1 MRKILLIDDDV
12 SIIELVTE
20 FLSQYKYKIVSS
32 TSGRQ
37 TTALALSEEPDLIIL
52 DINLPDVDGLT
63 ILDNLKKQP
72 ITTFIPVIMLTGQSS
87 TEFQVSGLLTGAD
100 DYITKPF
107 DLKVLHAR
115 IVNALRRSLLPTRF
129 KHDQFNLMRYL
140 AQVYSRRGYDIF
152 SKQLDGYPAHP
163 PNWQGFVPDMIIS
176 KLIKLRCFNFE
187 TTHTLL
193 DETFIERLTSLADC
207 RKNSTGRFAADIVV
221 RTKDNARL
229 VKKLI
234 AEYGLDLAVK
244 LIRRHVRRSA

>member
-37 TTALALSEEPDLIIL
+37 TIELALREEPDLIIL

-72 ITTFIPVIMLTGQSS
+72 ITSFIPVIMLTGQSS

-140 AQVYSRRGYDIF
+140 AQVYSRRDYDVF
-152 SKQLDGYPAHP
+152 SKHLDGYPAHP

-176 KLIKLRCFNFE
+176 KSTKLRCFNFE

-193 DETFIERLTSLADC
+193 DEAFIERLTSLADC
-207 RKNSTGRFAADIVV
+207 RKNSTGRFEADIVV

-234 AEYGLDLAVK
+234 AEYGLDLTVK